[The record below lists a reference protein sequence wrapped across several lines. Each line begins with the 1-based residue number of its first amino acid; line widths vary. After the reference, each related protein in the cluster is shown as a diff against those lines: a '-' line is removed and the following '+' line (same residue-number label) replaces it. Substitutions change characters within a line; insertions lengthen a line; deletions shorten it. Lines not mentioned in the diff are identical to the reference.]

1 MSTPHIGEGRTIANY
16 RQNDII
22 CAQGDALDAVFYI
35 ETGRVKLSIVSPNGK
50 EAVLSLRGDGDFFG
64 VRSLVRVHRRVTTA
78 TALTDC
84 TIVRMTTSAMTR
96 LLRDEP
102 DFVELYTSYL
112 MLQHAPAPGEFGRSI
127 DQFRRKAPGADFI
140 AARRFWAGGDPKP
153 IPIRISQ
160 ETIAEMVGTTRS
172 RANYFLNK
180 FRRLG
185 FIEYKGNLVVH
196 RALSN
201 TVQPNRSFGYPQ
213 MFITPPGQS
222 RLGDRSPTRRSAD

>member
-1 MSTPHIGEGRTIANY
+1 M
-16 RQNDII
+16 
-22 CAQGDALDAVFYI
+22 FYI

-112 MLQHAPAPGEFGRSI
+112 MLQHAR
-127 DQFRRKAPGADFI
+127 DQENLADLLTNSAEKRLARILLQLADF
-140 AARRFWAGGDPKP
+140 GPEGDPKP

-160 ETIAEMVGTTRS
+160 ETLAEMVGTTRS
-172 RANYFLNK
+172 RVNYFLNK

-201 TVQPNRSFGYPQ
+201 IVQ
-213 MFITPPGQS
+213 
-222 RLGDRSPTRRSAD
+222 RR

>member
-1 MSTPHIGEGRTIANY
+1 MASTAPTAMKYNKDSFDPKEFLVQNGEGRTIANY

-35 ETGRVKLSIVSPNGK
+35 ETGRIKLSIISPNGK
-50 EAVLSLRGDGDFFG
+50 EAVLSLRGEGDFFG

-84 TIVRMTTSAMTR
+84 TIVRITTSAMTR

-102 DFVELYTSYL
+102 HFVELYTSYL
-112 MLQHAPAPGEFGRSI
+112 MLQHAR
-127 DQFRRKAPGADFI
+127 DQENLADLLTNSAEKRLARILLQLADFGPE
-140 AARRFWAGGDPKP
+140 ADPKP

-160 ETIAEMVGTTRS
+160 ETFAEMVGTTRS
-172 RANYFLNK
+172 RVNYFLNK

-196 RALSN
+196 RELSN
-201 TVQPNRSFGYPQ
+201 IVQ
-213 MFITPPGQS
+213 
-222 RLGDRSPTRRSAD
+222 RR